1 MSVAP
6 GHGNITSFAETAFTV
21 RSTPLLP
28 ERMPESKVFENK
40 GIEKKAKAW
49 WAKGIMK
56 KGRAQKL
63 TFALSLP
70 FLFYFLSP
78 TLCFSTCSFLLS
90 YQRLFVSGPDL
101 TPGNALSDLFTG
113 HLEDKAVEG
122 SVCGS
127 GHLVVNIRSLNSQH
141 HGVGLGA

>member
-6 GHGNITSFAETAFTV
+6 GHGNITSFGETAFMV

-28 ERMPESKVFENK
+28 ECTPTSKVFENK
-40 GIEKKAKAW
+40 GKEKKEKAW

-56 KGRAQKL
+56 KGRVQKL
-63 TFALSLP
+63 TFAPSLP

-90 YQRLFVSGPDL
+90 YQRLFVSVPDQ
-101 TPGNALSDLFTG
+101 TPGSALSDPFTG
-113 HLEDKAVEG
+113 HPEDTAVEG
-122 SVCGS
+122 SVCGLGS
-127 GHLVVNIRSLNSQH
+127 PCGQH
-141 HGVGLGA
+141 QVT